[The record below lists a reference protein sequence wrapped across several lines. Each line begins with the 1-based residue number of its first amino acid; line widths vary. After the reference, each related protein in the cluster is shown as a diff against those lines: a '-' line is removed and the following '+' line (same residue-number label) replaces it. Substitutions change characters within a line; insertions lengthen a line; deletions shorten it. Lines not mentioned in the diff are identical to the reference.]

1 MVTVRAEIDAQE
13 WTRILA
19 TVEKSSNDKSMNE
32 SLANT
37 VGPEAN
43 TLGKVEQETTKGR
56 GIETTKG
63 GITERP
69 TVRSKVVL
77 LMHVSPPQRQG
88 FFCPLVPS
96 GQFVAR
102 LSDLAR
108 VAYDIWD
115 KNNEN
120 SGINW
125 LSLEPRRCSWRNSL
139 RNLNGDQVIKTR
151 PSRFE
156 HCSRI
161 SEKERSD
168 GE

>member
-77 LMHVSPPQRQG
+77 LMHVSPLQRQG
-88 FFCPLVPS
+88 FFCPSYQVGSLWRDFLIS
-96 GQFVAR
+96 RG
-102 LSDLAR
+102 S
-108 VAYDIWD
+108 YTT
-115 KNNEN
+115 
-120 SGINW
+120 SGI
-125 LSLEPRRCSWRNSL
+125 
-139 RNLNGDQVIKTR
+139 KTTR
-151 PSRFE
+151 AAGSTGFHSSRADAAGGTLYA
-156 HCSRI
+156 I
-161 SEKERSD
+161 
-168 GE
+168 